1 MILSF
6 LNNLYNR
13 CTVEHLRLEERE
25 DAIVLHRDTWITRNA
40 RTVEGGMLVAA
51 AGLGAMV
58 VGMWVLPGA
67 VWLAPLLVLKAAVS
81 LAGLWAAAL
90 LARSA
95 RLGVRVGTR
104 IDRRAG
110 RLEIVQSAFR
120 GPPQVIERIPLCRI
134 ESFFILREREG
145 RAASHLYAR
154 LAEGRDAI
162 YLGSDS
168 DPALERLHAQLSGA
182 SVRTTEAML
191 TSLVGR
197 ARMREARSF
206 G

>member
-6 LNNLYNR
+6 LKRYYNR
-13 CTVEHLRLEERE
+13 SMVEHLRLEKCEE
-25 DAIVLHRDTWITRNA
+25 AVVLHRDTWITRNA
-40 RTVEGGMLVAA
+40 RVVEGGMLVAA
-51 AGLGAMV
+51 VGLGAMV

-67 VWLAPLLVLKAAVS
+67 VWQAPLIVLKAAVS
-81 LAGLWAAAL
+81 IAGIWAAAL
-90 LARSA
+90 LARAA
-95 RLGVRVGTR
+95 RQGVQIAAR

-110 RLEIVQSAFR
+110 RLEIVQSAFN
-120 GPPQVIERIPLCRI
+120 GAPQVIERIPLCRI
-134 ESFFILREREG
+134 ESFFILREG

-162 YLGSDS
+162 YLGSDD

-197 ARMREARSF
+197 ARIREARSF